1 MQRSSQLLSAFAL
14 VLPLLAGCHSTPE
27 PQTQVPSTVTG
38 LAVGQAVVRTV
49 PSTMQA
55 VGSVHA
61 AESTAVSAQ
70 LSGRVLAV
78 LVHAGDAV
86 RAGQPLVRID
96 STLAASDLARSN
108 AAVAAAQAAV
118 AAAQSQ
124 SDLADSTL
132 HRYQMLRDRKSI
144 SPQEFD
150 EVSRRDQ
157 AAQAQLHAA
166 ASQLAAA
173 QAAASSAA
181 TVAGYATVRAPY
193 AGLVTARMADPGTL
207 AAPGVPLLTVDRSG
221 PLQLQVS
228 VDESRIASV
237 HVGQHLDATLN
248 GQTVPTTVA
257 EIVPAADPASH
268 SFLVKLAL
276 PAAQPALRAA
286 QPALRA
292 AQPALRAAQPALRA
306 GIYGS
311 VAIPIGQRTAIL
323 IPSSAVVQR
332 GSLATAWVLDAN
344 QIASLRYLTLGAAF
358 GDQVEALSGI
368 AAGDTLVLQPADR
381 NLAGSR
387 IQPANPAQ
395 PANSAQPA
403 SSAAE
408 VRP

>member
-27 PQTQVPSTVTG
+27 PQAQVPSTVTG
-38 LAVGQAVVRTV
+38 LTVAQAVARTV

-132 HRYQMLRDRKSI
+132 RRYQILRDRKSI
-144 SPQEFD
+144 SPQEYD

-237 HVGQHLDATLN
+237 HPGLHLDATLN

-276 PAAQPALRAA
+276 P
-286 QPALRA
+286 
-292 AQPALRAAQPALRA
+292 AQPALRA

-332 GSLATAWVLDAN
+332 GSLATVWVLDAN
-344 QIASLRYLTLGAAF
+344 HIASLRYLTLGATF

-387 IQPANPAQ
+387 IQPASTVPT
-395 PANSAQPA
+395 A
-403 SSAAE
+403 SSATE

>member
-27 PQTQVPSTVTG
+27 PQAQSPSTVTG

-70 LSGRVLAV
+70 ISGRVLAV
-78 LVHAGDAV
+78 LVHAGDSV

-132 HRYQMLRDRKSI
+132 RRYQILRDRKSI

-157 AAQAQLHAA
+157 AAQAQLRAA

-173 QAAASSAA
+173 QAGASSAA

-207 AAPGVPLLTVDRSG
+207 AAPGLPLLTVDRSG

-276 PAAQPALRAA
+276 PAAQH
-286 QPALRA
+286 
-292 AQPALRAAQPALRA
+292 ALRA

-344 QIASLRYLTLGAAF
+344 HIASLRYLTLGAAF

-368 AAGDTLVLQPADR
+368 AAGDSLVLQPADR

-387 IQPANPAQ
+387 IQPENPAQ
-395 PANSAQPA
+395 PT
-403 SSAAE
+403 SSATE

>member
-132 HRYQMLRDRKSI
+132 RRYQMLRDRKSI
-144 SPQEFD
+144 SPQEYD

-276 PAAQPALRAA
+276 PAAQHT
-286 QPALRA
+286 
-292 AQPALRAAQPALRA
+292 LRA

-344 QIASLRYLTLGAAF
+344 HIASLRYLTLGAAF

-368 AAGDTLVLQPADR
+368 AAGDSLVLQPADR

-387 IQPANPAQ
+387 IQPENP
-395 PANSAQPA
+395 AQPA
-403 SSAAE
+403 SSATE

>member
-38 LAVGQAVVRTV
+38 LAVAQAVARTV

-132 HRYQMLRDRKSI
+132 RRYQMLRDRKSI
-144 SPQEFD
+144 SPQEYD

-276 PAAQPALRAA
+276 PAARPALRADQSTLRAA
-286 QPALRA
+286 QPM
-292 AQPALRAAQPALRA
+292 LRA

-344 QIASLRYLTLGAAF
+344 HIASLRYLTLGATF
-358 GDQVEALSGI
+358 GDQVEALSGL

>member
-27 PQTQVPSTVTG
+27 PQTQVPGTVTG
-38 LAVGQAVVRTV
+38 LAVAQAVARTV

-132 HRYQMLRDRKSI
+132 RRYQMLRDRKSI
-144 SPQEFD
+144 SPQEYD

-157 AAQAQLHAA
+157 AAQAQLRAA

-237 HVGQHLDATLN
+237 HPGQHLDATLN

-276 PAAQPALRAA
+276 PAAQPM
-286 QPALRA
+286 
-292 AQPALRAAQPALRA
+292 LRA

-344 QIASLRYLTLGAAF
+344 HIASLRYLTLGATF

-368 AAGDTLVLQPADR
+368 AAGDMLVLQPADR

-395 PANSAQPA
+395 PASTQSA